1 MFAKHLQLD
10 QLSSNKLNF
19 LPLMV
24 FVLVLSLGGSPVL
37 AQNATLSPPVAN
49 QLLDA
54 YEDMEEDNYESA
66 LEKLNDLME
75 SRGDDMRDFDKASVL
90 QVRGSAYVNTENFT
104 AALRDFS
111 EVLSINALPEEQNTR
126 MRFNMAQLYFVT
138 ERYEEAID
146 FFEDWLAVEEN
157 PTENAYFMLSASYY
171 NLQNYEQALSNV
183 NRALEL
189 AEEPT
194 KRVYDLKNIVLSE
207 LGRSRERIDHVKLMV
222 EYWPEE
228 LPYWRQLSGLYLDQD
243 MRLESFA
250 VLETAYLEGLEINE
264 DDKIIL
270 AQFYSGFNNPH
281 RGAELLERELA
292 EGNIEK
298 NVENLE
304 LLSQLWS
311 QAREHEKAIPVLREA
326 AKLSDTGVLSFRLGQ
341 SLLANEE
348 NEAAETA
355 LQNAIDKGD
364 MEDNM
369 MGEAWML
376 LGNARFNQA
385 GPGDEDQRAVAAEAF
400 EQAERYEV
408 TEAQAAS
415 WREYIQAI
423 NQTEQRQVAL
433 EQEQAERLEE
443 AAQERLLT
451 ACRAR
456 QLAGSTLSQE
466 CQEILAAAEAEANSD
481 AQNDADSDSDS
492 DSDSES
498 GDAP

>member
-1 MFAKHLQLD
+1 MFAERIQFSFRNLARPAILMRIAAVLLVGLFSGSLMAQ
-10 QLSSNKLNF
+10 SS
-19 LPLMV
+19 
-24 FVLVLSLGGSPVL
+24 
-37 AQNATLSPPVAN
+37 TLSPRVAK
-49 QLLDA
+49 QLLSA
-54 YEDMEEDNYESA
+54 YEEIEAENFDEA
-66 LEKLNDLME
+66 LEQLNDLI
-75 SRGDDMRDFDKASVL
+75 GDGGENMRPFDKASVL
-90 QVRGSAYVNTENFT
+90 QVRGSAHVNMENYE
-104 AALRDFS
+104 AGINDFA
-111 EVLSINALPEEQNTR
+111 EVIRLGALPDEQNVR
-126 MRFNMAQLYFVT
+126 MRFNLAQLYFVT
-138 ERYEEAID
+138 EQYEEAIQ
-146 FFEDWLAVEEN
+146 FFEEWLAVEEDPDETAFFMLAASHYN
-157 PTENAYFMLSASYY
+157 LKDFENAL
-171 NLQNYEQALSNV
+171 V
-183 NRALEL
+183 NIDRALEL

-194 KRVYDLKNIVLSE
+194 KRSYDLKNITLSE
-207 LGRSRERIDHVKLMV
+207 LGRVVERTDHLELMV

-228 LPYWRQLSGLYLDQD
+228 LPYYRQLAALYLEQD

-250 VLETAYLEGLEINE
+250 VLETAYLEGLPVKE

-281 RGAELLERELA
+281 RGAELLEREMA
-292 EGNIEK
+292 EGNVEK
-298 NVENLE
+298 NVDNLE

-364 MEDNM
+364 MDDDM

-385 GPGDEDQRAVAAEAF
+385 GPGDEDQRAIAAEAF

-415 WREYIQAI
+415 WRGYIEAI
-423 NQTEQRQVAL
+423 NQTEQRQIAL
-433 EQEQAERLEE
+433 EREQAERLEE
-443 AAQERLLT
+443 AAQDRLLT

-456 QLAGSTLSQE
+456 QLAGSTLSSE
-466 CQEILAAAEAEANSD
+466 CQEILATAQAAANAD
-481 AQNDADSDSDS
+481 AQTDADSESD
-492 DSDSES
+492 
-498 GDAP
+498 DAP